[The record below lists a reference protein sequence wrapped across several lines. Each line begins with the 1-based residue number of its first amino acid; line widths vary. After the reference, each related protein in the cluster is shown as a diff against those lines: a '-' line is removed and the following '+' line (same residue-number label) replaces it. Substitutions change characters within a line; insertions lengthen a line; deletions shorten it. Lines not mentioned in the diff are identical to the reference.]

1 MNTGAVRM
9 LHFLAFASS
18 ESDIFTLAV
27 LCFEYFI
34 LPFTSQATSSLS
46 HVVLCTFGSNSLN
59 AGWFCAQCI
68 HLP

>member
-1 MNTGAVRM
+1 M

-34 LPFTSQATSSLS
+34 LPLTSQATASLS
-46 HVVLCTFGSNSLN
+46 HVVPCTFGSDSLS
-59 AGWFCAQCI
+59 AGWFCGERI
-68 HLP
+68 HPPLCCQ